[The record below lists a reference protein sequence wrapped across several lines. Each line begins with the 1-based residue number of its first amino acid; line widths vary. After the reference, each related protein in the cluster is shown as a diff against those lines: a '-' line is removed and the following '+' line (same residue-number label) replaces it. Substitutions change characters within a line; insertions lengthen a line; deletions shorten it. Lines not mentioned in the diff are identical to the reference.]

1 MEERSLVC
9 GAKQGRR
16 PGFSREN
23 LDKSG
28 PPSSLAPRTSLYNL
42 KPQPL
47 LIVISGPAGV
57 GKDSLIQRM
66 NERGCPFHFVVTATD
81 RPQRPGETH
90 GVDYFFLTSE
100 EFTRMIEQD
109 ELLEYAIVYG
119 QHKGIPKQQV
129 REALASGK
137 DVIMRVDVQ
146 GAATIRRLAPEAV
159 LIFLTASSE
168 EELERRLRG
177 RGADSPEQLQRRVA
191 TAREEMKR
199 LPEFDYVVVNR
210 DGELDR
216 AVDDV
221 LAIIRAEHCRT
232 KPRVVKL

>member
-1 MEERSLVC
+1 MEDPYS
-9 GAKQGRR
+9 
-16 PGFSREN
+16 FS
-23 LDKSG
+23 
-28 PPSSLAPRTSLYNL
+28 
-42 KPQPL
+42 PQPL

-66 NERGCPFHFVVTATD
+66 QERNHPFHFVVTATD
-81 RPQRPGETH
+81 RSPRPGEVH

-100 EFTRMIEQD
+100 EFLRLEREG
-109 ELLEYAIVYG
+109 ELLEHATVYG

-137 DVIMRVDVQ
+137 DVVMRIDVQ
-146 GAATIRRLAPEAV
+146 GAATIHRLVPEAV

-168 EELERRLRG
+168 EELEQRLLTRG
-177 RGADSPEQLQRRVA
+177 GDSPEQIQKRIT
-191 TAREEMKR
+191 TAHGEMGR

-210 DGELDR
+210 DGELDQ

-221 LAIIRAEHCRT
+221 IAIIKTEHCRVS
-232 KPRVVKL
+232 PRVVRL